1 MHSTYDTIK
10 ILHILVEWCLDTK
23 IKYILYQSSTE
34 MSMFNIVNGF
44 NISLAP
50 GGEARPGGGG
60 TKRMGK
66 NIHNNNHKSLNLK
79 LA

>member
-1 MHSTYDTIK
+1 
-10 ILHILVEWCLDTK
+10 
-23 IKYILYQSSTE
+23 
-34 MSMFNIVNGF
+34 MSMFNIVNGL

-66 NIHNNNHKSLNLK
+66 IYTITTIKV
-79 LA
+79 